1 MWAEFQSTFRVLQ
14 IFLLPLHTKHQEQFN
29 LHQPSLTA
37 TVVKIRCGSFDEPN
51 AMSSL
56 LEYC

>member
-1 MWAEFQSTFRVLQ
+1 MLLWIFFLPDFRFLFVPLQS
-14 IFLLPLHTKHQEQFN
+14 KHQEQFN